1 MSYYQRSKFS
11 VSNHAILRARQR
23 IRGLQFLDEVMVRG
37 IILDMLS
44 KIGMPEFSDS
54 TCDYYRIHGQK
65 DKYLYFVV
73 QRANQLVTTVTP
85 ISFEKKYNL
94 LNR

>member
-1 MSYYQRSKFS
+1 MSYYQRSKFV

-23 IRGLQFLDEVMVRG
+23 IKGLQFLDEVMVRG
-37 IILDMLS
+37 IILDILA
-44 KIGMPEFSDS
+44 KIGAPEFSD
-54 TCDYYRIHGQK
+54 TFCDYYRVHGQK
-65 DKYLYFVV
+65 DKYLYIVV
-73 QRANQLVTTVTP
+73 QRNNHLVTTITP